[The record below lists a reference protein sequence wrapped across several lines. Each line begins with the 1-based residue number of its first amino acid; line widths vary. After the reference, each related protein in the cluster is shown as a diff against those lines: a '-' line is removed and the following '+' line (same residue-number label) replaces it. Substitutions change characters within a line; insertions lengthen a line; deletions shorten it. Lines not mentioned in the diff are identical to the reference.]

1 MSMATFSFSGASFHR
16 GDRPVHRAIKSTGV
30 VCLIAALSACASIAP
45 RAPEQQVQARA
56 ETYWRAR
63 IAGDVKAAY
72 ALLTPAYRSL
82 RDEQAFQRQFG
93 AQIAVLESK
102 VTNVACEAEKC
113 IARVGLT
120 TKPVVPGLGL
130 PTVTAYLDETWLLVD
145 GQWWRHEAP

>member
-1 MSMATFSFSGASFHR
+1 M
-16 GDRPVHRAIKSTGV
+16 
-30 VCLIAALSACASIAP
+30 
-45 RAPEQQVQARA
+45 QARA
-56 ETYWRAR
+56 ETYWQAR

-102 VTNVACEAEKC
+102 VTNVTCEAEKC
-113 IARVGLT
+113 VARVGLT